1 MRQWLV
7 PQRIRDNIILLHSP
21 LFKYYIGGLK
31 INMEIVWIMFH
42 IEWVGVSFDHP
53 ELFSCS
59 WKLVGSS
66 QSFRTS
72 CSDRWGTSLLLWCT
86 RSNYGNF
93 RNCYFIRWDALLL
106 FRCMVPCWS
115 IHTTVVP
122 QSITVNNF
130 RFSSWSQLNSVNQ
143 IIDSFGDDMGT
154 CQLQERLE
162 RVHEFARGNMQLM
175 SNRMKQRYDPL
186 LEHQPLVAGQ
196 AVWLYNPQRKKGLTP
211 KMQCPHTCIAGCSVR
226 WLVFWPA
233 KH

>member
-1 MRQWLV
+1 
-7 PQRIRDNIILLHSP
+7 
-21 LFKYYIGGLK
+21 
-31 INMEIVWIMFH
+31 MEIVWIMFH
-42 IEWVGVSFDHP
+42 IEWVGVSFDHS

-59 WKLVGSS
+59 WKVVGSS

-143 IIDSFGDDMGT
+143 IIDSFGDDI
-154 CQLQERLE
+154 
-162 RVHEFARGNMQLM
+162 GNL
-175 SNRMKQRYDPL
+175 P
-186 LEHQPLVAGQ
+186 
-196 AVWLYNPQRKKGLTP
+196 
-211 KMQCPHTCIAGCSVR
+211 IAGTARESSWVCSWKYATHVKQNETAIWPTAR
-226 WLVFWPA
+226 TPAISSWTSCVAIQSSEKEGPNSKDAMPTYLHSWLQCEVARLLACQTLGLLAFLALFPA
-233 KH
+233 SF